1 MQRVIIRS
9 PKPKGRRCRLPW
21 MPHTT
26 NILRTLSSPSSY
38 LHADGDHYA
47 GTGADADVRGAVCDG
62 EAIRIDVDALVRSGG
77 VGMGVGDGEGAV
89 GKSYLLRD
97 SRLEGVVES

>member
-1 MQRVIIRS
+1 
-9 PKPKGRRCRLPW
+9 
-21 MPHTT
+21 
-26 NILRTLSSPSSY
+26 
-38 LHADGDHYA
+38 
-47 GTGADADVRGAVCDG
+47 VCDG